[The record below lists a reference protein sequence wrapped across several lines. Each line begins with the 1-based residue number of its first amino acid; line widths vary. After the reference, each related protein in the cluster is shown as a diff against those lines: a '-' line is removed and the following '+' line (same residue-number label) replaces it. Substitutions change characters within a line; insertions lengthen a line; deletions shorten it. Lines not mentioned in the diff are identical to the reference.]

1 MTTNVLHC
9 RTIYCNSYPFSLKC
23 PPPSKPQVSQNFCI
37 SKIKA
42 RPPHHRRLFL
52 PIHQMMVVDI
62 FYTSSNLLSF
72 KLVHYYRRAYMD
84 EMRSP
89 PTMIKHE
96 AGTAYENS
104 RLVTDFHGRK
114 AATDSL
120 YSSVFVCREKQ
131 SFHFAF

>member
-1 MTTNVLHC
+1 
-9 RTIYCNSYPFSLKC
+9 
-23 PPPSKPQVSQNFCI
+23 
-37 SKIKA
+37 
-42 RPPHHRRLFL
+42 
-52 PIHQMMVVDI
+52 MMVVDI

-72 KLVHYYRRAYMD
+72 KLVHSYRRAYMD

-89 PTMIKHE
+89 PTMIKQG

-104 RLVTDFHGRK
+104 GLVTDFHGRK